1 MGSALRAVPAGL
13 SPPVFGAVRATLFLA
28 ALLPFAWLVALGLG
42 GGLGANPV
50 EFVQRWLGTWTL
62 AALFATLAV
71 TPLRRLTGWA
81 WLARLRRMLG
91 LYAFFYG
98 SLHVLAYVGVD
109 HFFDWATI
117 VDDIVERPYLTL
129 GFAAYALMVPLAL
142 TSSNAMVRRLGGRNW
157 QRLHRL
163 VYAIAILGVTHFW
176 YHKAAK
182 NDLAEPTIYA
192 LVLGVLLG
200 VRLLYRTGSAPRTA
214 GPPKPQGSRD
224 SPAKS

>member
-1 MGSALRAVPAGL
+1 MASAFGAIPAAL
-13 SPPVFGAVRATLFLA
+13 SPRVFAAVRAALFLLT
-28 ALLPFAWLVALGLG
+28 LLPFAWLVALGLG
-42 GGLGANPV
+42 GALGANPV

-62 AALFATLAV
+62 VVLIATLAV

-98 SLHVLAYVGVD
+98 SLHVLSFVWVD

-142 TSSNAMVRRLGGRNW
+142 TSSNVMVRRLGGRNW

-163 VYAIAILGVTHFW
+163 VYAIAILGVMHFW

-182 NDLAEPTIYA
+182 NDLAEPAIYA

-200 VRLLYRTGSAPRTA
+200 ARLLYRTGSGPRTA
-214 GPPKPQGSRD
+214 RPAPQGRRD